1 VVVVVQQPKELLEIV
16 VVLVVAVLEHLV
28 EDLQVPLEL
37 QIQVAVLVVVALQ
50 AHQAALV

>member
-1 VVVVVQQPKELLEIV
+1 VAQQPKELLEIV
-16 VVLVVAVLEHLV
+16 AVLAVAVLGHLV

-37 QIQVAVLVVVALQ
+37 QIQVVVLVVVALQ